1 MDYLPMFAK
10 LEGRPVL
17 LVGGGEVALRK
28 ARLLLAAGARL
39 TLVSPTIDAAFNEFH
54 GRFTHLAERFTPDHL
69 VGHILVVAATDDLEA
84 NALVYQS
91 ANQCGL
97 FVNVVDDPVRSSFIF
112 PSIIDRS
119 PVMVA
124 VSSGGK
130 APVLVRLLR
139 ERLESLLPRHLGGLA
154 ELSGRVRGKA
164 KQVLVS
170 LSDRRRFWERAF
182 ASNTLGSLVEK
193 QDWQGAEHWLNEGL
207 DKAQT
212 EVGEVVLVGAG
223 PGDPGLLTLKALQQI
238 QQAEVVLYDQL
249 VSPEILGLVRRDA
262 TLVSVGK
269 KAGAHSVPQDETN
282 RLLVEYARAGN
293 RVVRLKGG
301 DPFMF
306 GRGGEELEVLA
317 AEGIPFSVVPGITA
331 AAGATAYA
339 GIPLTHRDYAQSAV
353 FITGHCQSDGKEP
366 DWQQL
371 AATDQTLVIY
381 MGLMR
386 SEHIQQQLVSHGRS
400 SSTPLAIIERGTQAS
415 QRVLTGT
422 LNELATLAAQAQ
434 SPSLIVIGEV
444 VSLRERL
451 AWFGEQGSAL
461 SDEFVSTDLKLV
473 SLA

>member
-1 MDYLPMFAK
+1 MDYLPMFAR

-39 TLVSPTIDAAFNEFH
+39 TLVSPELDPGFHEFA
-54 GRFTHLAERFTPDHL
+54 GRFTHLAERFEPAHL
-69 VGHILVVAATDDLEA
+69 AGQILVVAATDDLEV
-84 NALVYQS
+84 NGLVYQS
-91 ANQCGL
+91 ATERGL
-97 FVNVVDDPVRSSFIF
+97 FVNLVDDPERSSFIF

-119 PVMVA
+119 PIVVA

-154 ELSGRVRGKA
+154 ELSGRVRSRA
-164 KQVLVS
+164 KQVLAS

-182 ASNTLGSLVEK
+182 ASNTLAGLIEK
-193 QDWQGAEHWLNEGL
+193 EDWQGAEQWLNEGL
-207 DKAQT
+207 DKART

-249 VSPEILGLVRRDA
+249 VSAEILDLVRRDA

-269 KAGAHSVPQDETN
+269 KAGAHSVPQEETN

-317 AEGIPFSVVPGITA
+317 EEGIPFSVVPGITA

-339 GIPLTHRDYAQSAV
+339 GIPLTHRDHAQSAV
-353 FITGHCQSDGKEP
+353 FITGHCQKEGKEP

-371 AATDQTLVIY
+371 ATTNQTLVIY

-386 SEHIQQQLVSHGRS
+386 SEHIQQQLVSHGRGQ
-400 SSTPLAIIERGTQAS
+400 STPIAIIERGTTAR

-422 LNELATLAAQAQ
+422 LAELAELAAQAV

-444 VSLRERL
+444 VSLRKQL
-451 AWFGEQGSAL
+451 AWFGEAAQGREADSGH
-461 SDEFVSTDLKLV
+461 ELKLV

>member
-10 LEGRPVL
+10 LEGRSVL

-39 TLVSPTIDAAFNEFH
+39 TLISPELEAGFHEFS
-54 GRFTHLAERFTPDHL
+54 GRFTHLAERFTPAHL
-69 VGHILVVAATDDLEA
+69 TGQILVVAATDDLEV

-91 ANQCGL
+91 ANRLGL

-119 PVMVA
+119 PIMVA

-154 ELSGRVRGKA
+154 ELSGRIRGRA
-164 KQVLVS
+164 KQVLAS
-170 LSDRRRFWERAF
+170 ISDRRRFWERAF

-193 QDWQGAEHWLNEGL
+193 QDWQGAEHWLNEDL
-207 DKAQT
+207 DKAQS

-249 VSPEILGLVRRDA
+249 VSPEILDLVRRDA

-269 KAGAHSVPQDETN
+269 KAGAHSVPQEETN
-282 RLLVEYARAGN
+282 RLLVEYAKAGN

-353 FITGHCQSDGKEP
+353 FITGHCQGDGKEP

-371 AATDQTLVIY
+371 AVTRQTLVIY

-400 SSTPLAIIERGTQAS
+400 RATPIAIIERGTQPC

-422 LNELATLAAQAQ
+422 LNELATLASQVE

-444 VSLRERL
+444 VSLREQL
-451 AWFGEQGSAL
+451 AWFGEHGSAL
-461 SDEFVSTDLKLV
+461 TADVGKTDLKLV

>member
-39 TLVSPTIDAAFNEFH
+39 TLVSPTIDGAFNEFH

-69 VGHILVVAATDDLEA
+69 AGHILVVAATDDLEV

-91 ANQCGL
+91 ANQRGL

-119 PVMVA
+119 PVVVA

-193 QDWQGAEHWLNEGL
+193 QDWQGAENWLNEGL

-249 VSPEILGLVRRDA
+249 VSPEILDLVRRDA

-269 KAGAHSVPQDETN
+269 KAGAHSVPQEETN

-371 AATDQTLVIY
+371 AATNQTLVIY

-386 SEHIQQQLVSHGRS
+386 SEHIQQQLVSHGRRG
-400 SSTPLAIIERGTQAS
+400 STPLAIIERGTQAS

-422 LNELATLAAQAQ
+422 LNELATLATQAQ

-444 VSLRERL
+444 VALREQL

-461 SDEFVSTDLKLV
+461 SDEFGSTDLKLV

>member
-1 MDYLPMFAK
+1 MDYLPMFAR

-28 ARLLLAAGARL
+28 ARLLLAAGARI
-39 TLVSPTIDAAFNEFH
+39 TLVSPAIEPEFH
-54 GRFTHLAERFTPDHL
+54 EFAGRFTHVAARFDPAHLA
-69 VGHILVVAATDDLEA
+69 GQILVVAATDDLEV

-91 ANQCGL
+91 ATERGL
-97 FVNVVDDPVRSSFIF
+97 FVNLVDDPERSSFIF

-119 PVMVA
+119 PIVVA

-154 ELSGRVRGKA
+154 ELSGRVRRRA
-164 KQVLVS
+164 KQVLAS

-182 ASNTLGSLVEK
+182 ASNTLAGLIEK
-193 QDWQGAEHWLNEGL
+193 ADWQGAEQWLNEGL

-249 VSPEILGLVRRDA
+249 VSPEILDLVRRDA

-269 KAGAHSVPQDETN
+269 KAGAHSVPQEETN
-282 RLLVEYARAGN
+282 RLLVEYAKAGN

-317 AEGIPFSVVPGITA
+317 EEGIPFSVVPGITA

-339 GIPLTHRDYAQSAV
+339 GIPLTHRDHAQSAV
-353 FITGHCQSDGKEP
+353 FITGHCQKEGKEP

-371 AATDQTLVIY
+371 AATNQTLVIY

-386 SEHIQQQLVSHGRS
+386 SEHIQQQLVDHGRKG
-400 SSTPLAIIERGTQAS
+400 STPIAIIERGTQAS
-415 QRVLTGT
+415 QKVLTGT
-422 LNELATLAAQAQ
+422 LDELAELAQQAV

-444 VSLRERL
+444 VSLRDRL
-451 AWFGEQGSAL
+451 AWFGEAQHPKTSGS
-461 SDEFVSTDLKLV
+461 DLKLV
-473 SLA
+473 TLA